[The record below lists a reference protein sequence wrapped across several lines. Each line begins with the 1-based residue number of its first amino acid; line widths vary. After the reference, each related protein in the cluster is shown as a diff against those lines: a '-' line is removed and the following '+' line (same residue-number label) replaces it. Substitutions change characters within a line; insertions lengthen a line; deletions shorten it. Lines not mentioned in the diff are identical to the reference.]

1 LDFLPKNRLI
11 YVFQK
16 NIIRN
21 AANEKTARRYT
32 AWFELAEASKNK
44 KNQKSDFEKFEND
57 ELFSDLMRRIGKE
70 ILTEDDFSYIVNYEE
85 YTERVKRYDRGIFKE
100 GEKIGM
106 EKGIDIGVEKGIG
119 IGVEKGIDIGVEK
132 GIHET
137 VKNGISAG
145 LSNEVIKLMTKLTD
159 EQIDSIREGLK
170 KTGR

>member
-1 LDFLPKNRLI
+1 MNW
-11 YVFQK
+11 QK
-16 NIIRN
+16 PQ
-21 AANEKTARRYT
+21 KT
-32 AWFELAEASKNK
+32 K

-106 EKGIDIGVEKGIG
+106 EKGI
-119 IGVEKGIDIGVEK
+119 
-132 GIHET
+132 HET
-137 VKNGISAG
+137 VKNGILAG

-159 EQIDSIREGLK
+159 EQIDSIREELK
-170 KTGR
+170 KKGS